1 MAYIKLADGSTFQG
15 LDEDVAKAVA
25 AYATMKGN
33 NDFNINDIGKIKISP
48 EVTKIVEKVPV
59 EVEKV
64 VERMVAVPVLP
75 ERPLTK
81 EEMEFIE
88 RTTHQAQKQKN
99 INSAMGIFGGLLLIG
114 LLVGTVYIVAKN
126 EHIDI

>member
-15 LDEDVAKAVA
+15 LDGDVAKAVA
-25 AYATMKGN
+25 AYAATKNSG
-33 NDFNINDIGKIKISP
+33 DFNIGDLGKIKISP

-81 EEMEFIE
+81 EEMEFITNLTKQARNE
-88 RTTHQAQKQKN
+88 KIFTTVGVFAFF
-99 INSAMGIFGGLLLIG
+99 GILFGGA
-114 LLVGTVYIVAKN
+114 IVLAMKN
-126 EHIDI
+126 ETK

>member
-25 AYATMKGN
+25 AYASTKSSG
-33 NDFNINDIGKIKISP
+33 NDFNINDLGKIRISP

-59 EVEKV
+59 EVEKI
-64 VERMVAVPVLP
+64 VEKMVAVPVLP

-81 EEMEFIE
+81 DEMEFI
-88 RTTHQAQKQKN
+88 TNLTKQASKQKTKEMLFSGLG
-99 INSAMGIFGGLLLIG
+99 IAAFAGVIFGLC
-114 LLVGTVYIVAKN
+114 YFAAKN
-126 EHIDI
+126 DK